1 MVILPL
7 AKNDI
12 KQAAIWYNAQ
22 QFELGKRFTQ
32 DVRNKVSLIRKNP
45 LSFAVRYDNIRTV
58 VLDIFPFM
66 IHYSLHADE
75 KTILISAVLHTSR
88 NPNLWLDRK

>member
-1 MVILPL
+1 MYKVIILPL

-12 KQAAIWYNAQ
+12 KQAATWYNAQ

-32 DVRNKVSLIRKNP
+32 DVRKKVSLIRKNP

-58 VLDIFPFM
+58 VLEFFPFM
-66 IHYSLHADE
+66 IHYSIHADE

-88 NPNLWLDRK
+88 NPNL